1 MARKR
6 SRRWE
11 LKQVLTPEEFATL
24 SLGYSAAKFLDE
36 DGAAKE
42 IRVMRHDRWQ
52 QVLYQHDPELE
63 ETPCYSVME
72 TFPDEE
78 GEVEGEPLQ
87 LPLPRD
93 KWCEA
98 CLSYAEAAQ
107 EAFMAYWH
115 RKYARQGLTVAY
127 KKLKRVRKENQ
138 P

>member
-1 MARKR
+1 MPKKR

-36 DGAAKE
+36 DTEAKE
-42 IRVMRHDRWQ
+42 IRARRYERQEAVW
-52 QVLYQHDPELE
+52 YKHDPRAD
-63 ETPCYSVME
+63 ETPCYAVME

-93 KWCEA
+93 KWCQE

-115 RKYARQGLTVAY
+115 RKYARQSLTVAY
-127 KKLKRVRKENQ
+127 KKLKGVRDQ
-138 P
+138 G